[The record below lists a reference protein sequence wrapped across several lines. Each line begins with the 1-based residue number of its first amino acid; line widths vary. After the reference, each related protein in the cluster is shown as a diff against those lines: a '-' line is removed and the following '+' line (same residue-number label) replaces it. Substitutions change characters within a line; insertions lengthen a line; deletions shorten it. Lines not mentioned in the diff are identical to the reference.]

1 MTPREYW
8 TACRLHDWYYSYS
21 DDPGVFR
28 AGVQASYRLI
38 QLKHDRP
45 DLAAIF
51 EAWKDHAINSGP
63 VPTEPKLED

>member
-8 TACRLHDWYYSYS
+8 TACRLHDWHYEYS

-28 AGVQASYRLI
+28 AGTDNRYRLVK
-38 QLKHDRP
+38 LTSDRP

-51 EAWKDHAINSGP
+51 KAWEDHAFNSGP

>member
-8 TACRLHDWYYSYS
+8 TACRLHDWFYSYS

-28 AGVQASYRLI
+28 EGAANHYRILDFT
-38 QLKHDRP
+38 HDRP
-45 DLAAIF
+45 ELRNIYD
-51 EAWKDHAINSGP
+51 AWQEHHFNAGP

>member
-8 TACRLHDWYYSYS
+8 TACRLHDWFYEYS

-38 QLKHDRP
+38 QLKNDRP